1 MEHGVRLSRAGV
13 IRVGALATGGA
24 IAGGMLADRIPG
36 LAASAPSQEQ
46 EAEIL
51 NFALLAE
58 RLQAAFYAEALK
70 RANLKGELRRFA
82 TVVGG
87 HEREHVAFL
96 EKALG
101 GGAEAAQKFD
111 FGDATRDADAF
122 TKAAQE
128 IEDLV
133 TGAYNAG
140 ALGLTNA
147 TLKAA
152 AKIASVEA
160 RHAAW
165 IRDIAG
171 ENPAPDAAEPETTP
185 EKVTAAIQRAGY
197 LG

>member
-1 MEHGVRLSRAGV
+1 MEHEVRLSRARV
-13 IRVGALATGGA
+13 IKAGALATGGA
-24 IAGGMLADRIPG
+24 LAGGMLADRIPG
-36 LAASAPSQEQ
+36 LAAAPSQEQ
-46 EAEIL
+46 DAEIL

-70 RANLKGELRRFA
+70 RARLKSELRKFA

-101 GGAEAAQKFD
+101 NGAEAAQTFD

-122 TKAAQE
+122 AKAAQE